1 MSRQLSSS
9 WDPVNEFLSPPN
21 RHIRLPP
28 EGFYEEV
35 CGCVSTEEIRVWGF
49 ICKLPKCFLSQ
60 NQGPVTE
67 LNFFNLITHSQ
78 YITCIQMLEFNL
90 SACFSA
96 FKRITAFSGVSNQ
109 QFGSNLLLY
118 PAKWCLTFDHPL
130 VIQNSINSL
139 VSPESRN
146 LERTEWMLSTHASFL
161 FMVMD
166 FCLTRSSTVNMN
178 TWFYCAW
185 FTNALIYWPVV
196 ISSLLYIINDNT
208 MLLKQR
214 GYVWLQFWKT
224 VPTSLISPTMHK
236 AGS

>member
-1 MSRQLSSS
+1 MYSDAWIQLICLFQCIQTYYCFQWCIKSTVWVKLAALSSKVMLNL
-9 WDPVNEFLSPPN
+9 WPPLGDSKQ
-21 RHIRLPP
+21 H
-28 EGFYEEV
+28 
-35 CGCVSTEEIRVWGF
+35 
-49 ICKLPKCFLSQ
+49 Q
-60 NQGPVTE
+60 
-67 LNFFNLITHSQ
+67 
-78 YITCIQMLEFNL
+78 
-90 SACFSA
+90 
-96 FKRITAFSGVSNQ
+96 SG
-109 QFGSNLLLY
+109 
-118 PAKWCLTFDHPL
+118 
-130 VIQNSINSL
+130 INSL

-236 AGS
+236 AGN